1 LEETC
6 VNNQFTNLGGNL
18 PMTLYLQNQQTT
30 VTWPE
35 PLEAAW
41 QLLGGECACDLAP
54 KLPHV
59 GLADILFMT
68 TIMSLPRHRRPWGVV
83 TWMSDVFVLSRPAL
97 YALAERVKQRLLPEA
112 ESLAL
117 AAPEKK
123 GQTIEVTPVRV
134 ARTVLMASLPG
145 KTAIRP
151 LRHVL
156 GEAFDQTR
164 SIGWISELLT
174 TAGRKAGQVLGR
186 IDTSPLGSVIA
197 ARDET
202 FFQGHPLL
210 LVIDPVSTVIL
221 FAQVTT
227 DRQADTWGAALLM
240 AQEQGA
246 TIGGLVEDMARM
258 YEKSQ
263 VEAELD
269 VSVQKDV
276 WHIQRDGSQVLRD
289 LERAAFRATR
299 QVIKL
304 EKQLLKQWDD
314 TLFDEKYVPAVTKE
328 ELRYDQH
335 EAFAEWLSH
344 LVDALELVDWRSGEI
359 RDRPINEWLLE
370 ETLTAMSD
378 IDHARVQKWIKTLRR
393 HQSQLLTAL
402 DWLEASLQ
410 PYREQLAQMVPVNQ
424 QESFMRAVACHWR
437 LQQALINGHHSFR
450 QQAEETEATL
460 QSLVANDTQLQQ
472 MAEKL
477 IAVLNAACRTS
488 SMLEGVNGLLK
499 QFLHNH
505 QTFRSLETLQ
515 LYLNLF
521 VLWHNMRV
529 FERGK
534 RQGKSPYQLAGI
546 DPGADEWLTLL
557 GYPAE

>member
-1 LEETC
+1 
-6 VNNQFTNLGGNL
+6 
-18 PMTLYLQNQQTT
+18 MTLYLQNQQTT

-35 PLEAAW
+35 PLESTW
-41 QLLGGECACDLAP
+41 QLLGGACACELAP
-54 KLPHV
+54 KLPHL

-68 TIMSLPRHRRPWGVV
+68 TIMSLPRHQRPWGIA
-83 TWMSDVFVLSRPAL
+83 TWMSHVFVLSRPSL
-97 YALAERVKQRLLPEA
+97 YALAKRVKQRLLPE
-112 ESLAL
+112 EEPLAL
-117 AAPEKK
+117 PAPEK
-123 GQTIEVTPVRV
+123 QSPTIEVTPVRV

-156 GEAFDQTR
+156 REAFDQTR

-174 TAGRKAGQVLGR
+174 TSGRKAGHVLGG
-186 IDTSPLGSVIA
+186 IDTSPLGTVIA

-210 LVIDPVSTVIL
+210 FVIDPVSTVIL

-258 YEKSQ
+258 YAKSQ
-263 VEAELD
+263 EEAELD
-269 VSVQKDV
+269 VPVQKDV

-335 EAFAEWLSH
+335 ETFAEWLSH

-359 RDRPINEWLLE
+359 RDGPINEWLLE

-378 IDHARVQKWIKTLRR
+378 IDHPRVQKWIKTLRR

-410 PYREQLAQMVPVNQ
+410 PYREQLAQVVPANQ
-424 QESFMRAVACHWR
+424 QEAFMRAVARHWR

-450 QQAEETEATL
+450 QQAQEAEAIL
-460 QSLVANDTQLQQ
+460 QTAVANDTQRQQ
-472 MAEKL
+472 MAKKL
-477 IAVLNAACRTS
+477 LGLLDAACRTS
-488 SMLEGVNGLLK
+488 SMIEGVNGLLK

-505 QTFRSLETLQ
+505 QAFRSPETLQ

-521 VLWHNMRV
+521 VLWHNMRA

-546 DPGADEWLTLL
+546 DPGAEDWLTLL

>member
-1 LEETC
+1 
-6 VNNQFTNLGGNL
+6 
-18 PMTLYLQNQQTT
+18 MTLYLQNQQAS

-35 PLEAAW
+35 PLESTW
-41 QLLGGECACDLAP
+41 QYLGGDWACGLAP
-54 KLPHV
+54 KLPHL

-68 TIMSLPRHRRPWGVV
+68 TIMSLPGHQRPWGIA
-83 TWMSDVFVLSRPAL
+83 TWLSEVFVLSRPSL
-97 YALAERVKQRLLPEA
+97 YALAKRVKQRLLPEA
-112 ESLAL
+112 EPLTL
-117 AAPEKK
+117 PAPEKK
-123 GQTIEVTPVRV
+123 SPTIEVTPVRV

-145 KTAIRP
+145 KMAIRP

-156 GEAFDQTR
+156 REALDQTR

-174 TAGRKAGQVLGR
+174 TNGRQASHVLGG
-186 IDTSPLGSVIA
+186 IDASPLGTVIA

-221 FAQVTT
+221 LAQVTT

-240 AQEQGA
+240 AQEQGV

-258 YEKSQ
+258 YAKSQ
-263 VEAELD
+263 EEAELD
-269 VSVQKDV
+269 VPVQKDV

-314 TLFDEKYVPAVTKE
+314 TLFDEKYVPAVMKE
-328 ELRYDQH
+328 ELRYDQQA
-335 EAFAEWLSH
+335 AFAEWLSH

-378 IDHARVQKWIKTLRR
+378 IDHPRVQKWVKTLRR

-410 PYREQLAQMVPVNQ
+410 PYREQLAQVVPADQ
-424 QESFMRAVACHWR
+424 QESFMRAVARHWR
-437 LQQALINGHHSFR
+437 LQQALINGHRSFR
-450 QQAEETEATL
+450 RQAQEAEAIL
-460 QSLVANDTQLQQ
+460 QSLVANDTQRQQ

-488 SMLEGVNGLLK
+488 SMMEGVNGLLK

-505 QTFRSLETLQ
+505 QAFRNLETLQ

-546 DPGADEWLTLL
+546 DPGADDWLTLL

>member
-1 LEETC
+1 
-6 VNNQFTNLGGNL
+6 
-18 PMTLYLQNQQTT
+18 MTLYLENRQST

-35 PLEAAW
+35 PVESTW
-41 QLLGGECACDLAP
+41 QMLGGERGCDLAP
-54 KLPHV
+54 KLPHL

-68 TIMSLPRHRRPWGVV
+68 TIMNIPRERRPWGMV
-83 TWMSDVFVLSRPAL
+83 TWMSGVFALSRPAL
-97 YALAERVKQRLLPEA
+97 YALAERVQQRLLPE
-112 ESLAL
+112 EKQLAI
-117 AAPEKK
+117 AVPQQK
-123 GQTIEVTPVRV
+123 GSTIEVTPVRI
-134 ARTVLMASLPG
+134 ARTVLMDSLHG

-156 GEAFDQTR
+156 REAFDQTR

-174 TAGRKAGQVLGR
+174 NAGRKAGHILSN
-186 IDTSPLGSVIA
+186 INTTPLGNVIA

-240 AQEQGA
+240 AQEQGV
-246 TIGGLVEDMARM
+246 TISGLVEDMARM
-258 YEKSQ
+258 YAKSQ
-263 VEAELD
+263 KEAELD
-269 VSVQKDV
+269 VPVQKDV
-276 WHIQRDGSQVLRD
+276 WHIERDSAQVLRD

-299 QVIKL
+299 QVLKL
-304 EKQLLKQWDD
+304 EKQLGKQWCDS
-314 TLFDEKYVPAVTKE
+314 LFDDKYVAAVAKE
-328 ELRYDQH
+328 ELLYDQH
-335 EAFAEWLSH
+335 ATFAERLSH
-344 LVDALELVDWRSGEI
+344 LYDAFELVDWRSGEI
-359 RDRPINEWLLE
+359 RDRSINEWLLE
-370 ETLTAMSD
+370 ETLSAMSN
-378 IDHARVQKWIKTLRR
+378 IDHPRVQKWLKTLRR

-402 DWLEASLQ
+402 DWLADSLQ
-410 PYREQLAQMVPVNQ
+410 PYRQQLGQVIPLEQ
-424 QESFMRAVACHWR
+424 QESFMHTVARHWR
-437 LQQALINGHHSFR
+437 LQQALINGQRSFHQQAQDAEAALQLLVADDSQR
-450 QQAEETEATL
+450 QQM
-460 QSLVANDTQLQQ
+460 VAQL
-472 MAEKL
+472 L
-477 IAVLNAACRTS
+477 CLLDAACRTS
-488 SMLEGVNGLLK
+488 SMMEGINGLVK

-505 QTFRSLETLQ
+505 RAFRNPETLQ

-546 DPGADEWLTLL
+546 DPGADDWLALL

>member
-1 LEETC
+1 
-6 VNNQFTNLGGNL
+6 
-18 PMTLYLQNQQTT
+18 MTLYLQNQQTS

-35 PLEAAW
+35 PLESTW
-41 QLLGGECACDLAP
+41 QLLGGEGACELAP
-54 KLPHV
+54 KMLHL

-68 TIMSLPRHRRPWGVV
+68 TIMNLPRNRRPWGIV
-83 TWMSDVFVLSRPAL
+83 TWMSDVFLLSRPAL
-97 YALAERVKQRLLPEA
+97 YALSKRVKQRLLPEPDPP
-112 ESLAL
+112 AL
-117 AAPEKK
+117 PASEK
-123 GQTIEVTPVRV
+123 QSPTIEVTPVRV
-134 ARTVLMASLPG
+134 ARTVLTTSLPA

-156 GEAFDQTR
+156 GEAFEQTR

-174 TAGRKAGQVLGR
+174 TVGRKAGCVLHEV
-186 IDTSPLGSVIA
+186 DSSPLGAVIA

-221 FAQVTT
+221 FAQVTA
-227 DRQADTWGAALLM
+227 DRQADTWGVALLM
-240 AQEQGA
+240 AQEQGV
-246 TIGGLVEDMARM
+246 TIAGLVEDMARM
-258 YEKSQ
+258 YAKSQ
-263 VEAELD
+263 KEVELD
-269 VSVQKDV
+269 VPVQKDV
-276 WHIQRDGSQVLRD
+276 WHIQRDGGQLLRD

-328 ELRYDQH
+328 ELCYDQH
-335 EAFAEWLSH
+335 AAFAEWLSH

-378 IDHARVQKWIKTLRR
+378 IDQPHVRKWVKTLRR
-393 HQSQLLTAL
+393 HQSQLLTSL

-410 PYREQLAQMVPVNQ
+410 PYREQLVQVLPADQ
-424 QESFMRAVACHWR
+424 QESFMRAVARHWR
-437 LQQALINGHHSFR
+437 LQQALINGHRFFR
-450 QQAEETEATL
+450 RQAQEAEAGL
-460 QSLVANDTQLQQ
+460 QSFVANDTQRRQ
-472 MAEKL
+472 MVEKL
-477 IAVLNAACRTS
+477 LGLLDASCRTS
-488 SMLEGVNGLLK
+488 SMIEGINGLLK

-505 QTFRSLETLQ
+505 QAFRSPETLQ

-546 DPGADEWLTLL
+546 NPGTDDWLTLL
-557 GYPAE
+557 GYPAK